1 MKIRPAL
8 LWLLALFVPGLAH
21 AADSAR
27 PNVLLICVD
36 DLKPLLGCYGDP
48 TSKTPNIDRL
58 ASRGTRFDRAYCNQA
73 VCSPSR
79 NSLMTGLRPTS
90 TGIYDL
96 PTNFRVATPDAV
108 TLAQYFQRE
117 GWRTESMGK
126 IFHRGHGNFEDTASW
141 SVPHWTSSTGTYIT
155 KEALAIKASGMAS
168 QTGPAVAKGEPGDKG
183 YRPANANGPAVE
195 IADAPDNAYPDG
207 QVADEAI
214 KRLQAAKQ
222 NPGQPLFLAVG
233 FVKPHLP
240 FSAPRKYWDLYD
252 RAALK
257 LAPVQTAPVG
267 APSYAPTSWGELRAY
282 AGIPA
287 DGPLSEATQREL
299 IHGYLAATSYM
310 DAQVGRVLDEL
321 DRLALSA
328 NTLIVLWGD
337 HGWHLGDHGQWC
349 KHSNYEEATRIPL
362 LVIDPRQGR
371 PGTSSRALVE
381 TVDIYPTL
389 AELAGFA
396 APNVPQ
402 QLDGRS
408 FAAVIRNPSSATKD
422 AVFQVYPRSRP
433 GDGAILG
440 RSVRTDRHRLV
451 EWKKPGAAPATAELE
466 LYDYV
471 ADPLETRNLASE
483 QPEVVGRMRAILA
496 TQPEAKPQIAAGP
509 AGETKKK
516 KKKKG

>member
-1 MKIRPAL
+1 
-8 LWLLALFVPGLAH
+8 
-21 AADSAR
+21 
-27 PNVLLICVD
+27 
-36 DLKPLLGCYGDP
+36 
-48 TSKTPNIDRL
+48 
-58 ASRGTRFDRAYCNQA
+58 
-73 VCSPSR
+73 
-79 NSLMTGLRPTS
+79 MTGLRPTS

-96 PTNFRVATPDAV
+96 PTNFRVATPNAI
-108 TLAQYFQRE
+108 TLAQYFRHH

-126 IFHRGHGNFEDTASW
+126 IFHRGHGNFEDAASW
-141 SVPHWTSSTGTYIT
+141 SVPHWTSGTGTYIT
-155 KEALAIKASGMAS
+155 KAALAIKEASMAS
-168 QTGPAVAKGEPGDKG
+168 QTGPAIAKGEPGDKG

-207 QVADEAI
+207 QVAEEAI
-214 KRLQAAKQ
+214 RRLQAAKK

-240 FSAPRKYWDLYD
+240 FAAPRKYWDLYD
-252 RAALK
+252 RARLQ

-282 AGIPA
+282 AGIPGA
-287 DGPLSEATQREL
+287 GPLSEATQREL
-299 IHGYLAATSYM
+299 IHGYHAATSYM
-310 DAQVGRVLDEL
+310 DAQVGKVLDAL

-328 NTLIVLWGD
+328 NTIVVLWGD

-371 PGTSSRALVE
+371 AGSSSRALVE
-381 TVDIYPTL
+381 TVDLYPTL
-389 AELAGFA
+389 AELAGLP
-396 APNVPQ
+396 APAGAQ

-408 FAAVIRNPSSATKD
+408 FAAVIRNPAATTKE
-422 AVFQVYPRSRP
+422 AVFQVYPRTRP

-471 ADPLETRNLASE
+471 ADPLETRNLAGE
-483 QPEVVGRMRAILA
+483 QPDVVGRMRAVLA
-496 TQPEAKPQIAAGP
+496 AQPEAKPQIAPGP
-509 AGETKKK
+509 AGEAKKKIKKK
-516 KKKKG
+516 KD